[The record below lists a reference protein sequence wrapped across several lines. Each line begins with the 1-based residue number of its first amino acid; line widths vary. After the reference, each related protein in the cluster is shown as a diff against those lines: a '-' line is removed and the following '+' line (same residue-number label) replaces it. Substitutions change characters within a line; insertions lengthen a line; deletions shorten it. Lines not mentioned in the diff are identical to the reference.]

1 MATLYYTA
9 TSCGAASYIS
19 AKIGGLFEKG
29 VLTVRYKAVRVAPL
43 GNERRV
49 LDRRTKSTSG
59 KESSPQRG
67 QTSRRLTPRATYLP

>member
-19 AKIGGLFEKG
+19 AKIGGLFDKG
-29 VLTVRYKAVRVAPL
+29 VLTVCLQGSTRLVCFEEPKPV
-43 GNERRV
+43 GS
-49 LDRRTKSTSG
+49 DRRTRSILA

-67 QTSRRLTPRATYLP
+67 RTLR